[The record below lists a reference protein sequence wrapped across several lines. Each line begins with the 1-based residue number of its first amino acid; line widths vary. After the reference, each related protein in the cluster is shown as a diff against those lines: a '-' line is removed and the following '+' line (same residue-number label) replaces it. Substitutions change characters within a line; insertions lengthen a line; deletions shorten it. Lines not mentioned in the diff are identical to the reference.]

1 MKNLQHLRV
10 GLVACALAW
19 CVPCAYALEGRV
31 VANGFDEPLYVTAPK
46 GDGRLFVVEKG
57 GVIRVI
63 KNGNTTKFLDIS
75 ARVGTAGERGL
86 LGLAFDPD
94 YATNGRF
101 YIDFTSAST
110 GATKVER
117 YTVTPPT
124 ANKADPSTRQDII
137 TINQPTHDN
146 HKGGWIGFRPGD
158 KKNLYISTG
167 DGGSSYDPD
176 NNSQNGQVLLGKM
189 LRIDV
194 SGTGS
199 GYKIPSDNPFVNS
212 SSVKDEIWA
221 LGLRNAFRASFD
233 RKTGAFWMGDVGQD
247 TREEID
253 FERAGDPGGHNYG
266 WRLREGKIKTPGG
279 VGGDKPGL
287 TNPVFDYPHLGNQG
301 SLGNCVTG
309 GYVYRG
315 PSIPDA
321 DGRYFF
327 GDCVS
332 DRAFSMTFNAD
343 GTPIERREET
353 SALLGGSG
361 LSVLASFGEDGRG
374 RLYVVGLSGTIL
386 AMCPSSQGQA
396 KPPVPAAVPGQVQV
410 LADLANPCAA
420 Q

>member
-19 CVPCAYALEGRV
+19 CAVPALALDGRV
-31 VANGFDEPLYVTAPK
+31 VATGFDEPLYLTAPK

-63 KNGNTTKFLDIS
+63 KNGKTTKFLDIS
-75 ARVGTAGERGL
+75 SRVGTNGERGL

-101 YIDFTSAST
+101 YVDYTSSST
-110 GATKVER
+110 GATLIDR
-117 YTVTPPT
+117 YTVSPPT
-124 ANKADPSTRQDII
+124 ANKADPATRQQII
-137 TINQPTHDN
+137 SITQETFDN
-146 HKGGWIGFRPGD
+146 HKGGWVGFRPGD
-158 KKNLYISTG
+158 KKNLYISLG
-167 DGGSSYDPD
+167 DGGDGYDPH
-176 NNSQNGQVLLGKM
+176 NNAQNGQVLLGKM
-189 LRIDV
+189 LRLDV
-194 SGTGS
+194 SGTGT
-199 GYKIPSDNPFVNS
+199 GYKIPPDNPFVNS
-212 SSVKDEIWA
+212 SSVKHEIWA
-221 LGLRNAFRASFD
+221 LGLRNTFRASFD
-233 RKTGAFWMGDVGQD
+233 RKTGAFWLGDVGQD

-253 FERAGDPGGHNYG
+253 FEPAGDHGGHNYG
-266 WRLREGKIKTPGG
+266 WRLREGKIQTPGG

-287 TNPVFDYPHLGNQG
+287 TGPVFDYPHLGNQG

-315 PSIPDA
+315 PSISDA
-321 DGRYFF
+321 NGRYFF

-361 LSVLASFGEDGRG
+361 LTTLASFGEDGKG
-374 RLYVVGLSGTIL
+374 RLYVVGLSGVLI
-386 AMCPSSQGQA
+386 AMCPSAQGQQ
-396 KPPVPAAVPGQVQV
+396 KPVVPASVPGQVQV
-410 LADLANPCAA
+410 LVDLADPCAA